1 MVGDI
6 IDYLIFF
13 VGTLGAFTIIFNAA
27 ILYKLGKSSLRR
39 FGLQV
44 MGLIIIFFIAGF
56 LRSYQA
62 FFENEYSEILL
73 VIEYSI
79 YSITY
84 IAAYYT
90 LYKMTET
97 YGFNVD

>member
-1 MVGDI
+1 M
-6 IDYLIFF
+6 
-13 VGTLGAFTIIFNAA
+13 
-27 ILYKLGKSSLRR
+27 
-39 FGLQV
+39 
-44 MGLIIIFFIAGF
+44 IIFFIAGF